1 MKHLIH
7 ALIDYLFNKPICA
20 LVEWFEVEEARER
33 ARKPTRRER
42 RAIQREIQL

>member
-1 MKHLIH
+1 MN
-7 ALIDYLFNKPICA
+7 YLRQLFDWCFNKPICA
-20 LVEWFEVEEARER
+20 FADWYDCELARER